1 MLKKGFYAT
10 REDQYIQQNLHCLRE
25 RRMQGDRNWLC
36 CYRLPPKEF
45 IERRK
50 KYHFKLN
57 FPSKRGKSH
66 LKALGSLSRERM
78 IF

>member
-10 REDQYIQQNLHCLRE
+10 REDQYIRQKSPLSE
-25 RRMQGDRNWLC
+25 RRMQGDRKWLC

-66 LKALGSLSRERM
+66 LKALGSVSRERM